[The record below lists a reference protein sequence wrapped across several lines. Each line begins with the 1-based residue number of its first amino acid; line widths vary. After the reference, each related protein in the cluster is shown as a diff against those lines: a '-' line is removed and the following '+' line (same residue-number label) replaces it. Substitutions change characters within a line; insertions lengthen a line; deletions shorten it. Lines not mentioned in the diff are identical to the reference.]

1 MFHKHENDVI
11 ETILLM
17 VLSCETR
24 RCNIKS
30 KRTFMMLL
38 YVESGVGRETVIEG
52 KEDEGTA
59 VARKIGFL
67 HELNFKSTV
76 FVFSDIPNS
85 QRAPNVT

>member
-17 VLSCETR
+17 VLSRETC

-38 YVESGVGRETVIEG
+38 YVQSGVVLGAVIEG
-52 KEDEGTA
+52 GKDEGTA
-59 VARKIGFL
+59 VPRKIGFL

-76 FVFSDIPNS
+76 FVFGDI
-85 QRAPNVT
+85 

>member
-17 VLSCETR
+17 VLSLETR

-38 YVESGVGRETVIEG
+38 YVQSGVGQGAVIEG
-52 KEDEGTA
+52 GGG
-59 VARKIGFL
+59 RG
-67 HELNFKSTV
+67 NSSTEKNWV
-76 FVFSDIPNS
+76 S
-85 QRAPNVT
+85 T

>member
-1 MFHKHENDVI
+1 
-11 ETILLM
+11 M

-30 KRTFMMLL
+30 KRTFMTLL
-38 YVESGVGRETVIEG
+38 FYNENGVGRVALIERE
-52 KEDEGTA
+52 EDKSTA

-76 FVFSDIPNS
+76 FVFGDIHNS